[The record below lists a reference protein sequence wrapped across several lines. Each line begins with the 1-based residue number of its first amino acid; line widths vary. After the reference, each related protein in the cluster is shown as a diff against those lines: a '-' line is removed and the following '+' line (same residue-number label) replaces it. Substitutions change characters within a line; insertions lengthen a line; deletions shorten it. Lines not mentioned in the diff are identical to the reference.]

1 MNATKI
7 LWGQV
12 LVVGTVVLAFVW
24 AATEWVAWRLGFQ
37 PQLGQAWFE
46 LIGWPVYQPPAFFWW
61 WFAYDAYARPI
72 FVEGA
77 YIAAS
82 GGIAA
87 IVVAVAMS
95 VWRARE
101 VKKVTTYG
109 SARWAE
115 TREVRRTGLLQAD
128 GVLLGRW
135 RGAYLRHDGP
145 EHVLCFA
152 PTRSG
157 KGVGLVVPTL
167 LTWPPMAILV
177 AFDKHYIEAHV
188 PIAKKIPG
196 LRKYEVSQGPV
207 ATPGGP
213 STARRRGM
221 P

>member
-12 LVVGTVVLAFVW
+12 LAVSAVVLAFLW
-24 AATEWVAWRLGFQ
+24 GATQWVAWRLAFQ
-37 PQLGQAWFE
+37 PQLGHPWFNI
-46 LIGWPVYQPPAFFWW
+46 LGWPVYEPPAFFWW

-115 TREVRRTGLLQAD
+115 TREIHDRT
-128 GVLLGRW
+128 
-135 RGAYLRHDGP
+135 
-145 EHVLCFA
+145 VLCTGANTGVCTTAQSHQIRQSGGRRPWPDGYRSPPIEVPKNVAIAA
-152 PTRSG
+152 PKTR
-157 KGVGLVVPTL
+157 
-167 LTWPPMAILV
+167 
-177 AFDKHYIEAHV
+177 
-188 PIAKKIPG
+188 
-196 LRKYEVSQGPV
+196 
-207 ATPGGP
+207 
-213 STARRRGM
+213 ARL
-221 P
+221 